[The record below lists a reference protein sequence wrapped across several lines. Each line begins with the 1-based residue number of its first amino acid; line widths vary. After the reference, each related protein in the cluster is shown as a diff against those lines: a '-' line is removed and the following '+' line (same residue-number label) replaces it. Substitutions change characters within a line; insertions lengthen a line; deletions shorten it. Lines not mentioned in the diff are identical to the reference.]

1 VTPLPDAP
9 RSPDGPRIV
18 LDRSV
23 RSFDDGSVLIGGVP
37 GRMITLSPSGV
48 LSLAELLDDG
58 PHTPAGHRLEKRL
71 VEAGMAHP
79 CPPRTDL
86 GPDSEL
92 GVTIVVPAHDRLAS
106 LERCLDAL
114 GQETRVVVVDDAS
127 ADPSGVAEVCARH
140 GAQLIT
146 RARNGG
152 PGAARNDAI
161 AAIATDL
168 VAFVDSDC
176 TVTPGWLRGLV
187 WLFDDPDI
195 GAVAPRVRPD
205 RSEPPSPTSVLARF
219 SEDHSALDMGP
230 VPGEVG
236 PERAIRYLP
245 AAALVIRSTA
255 LAEVFDTRLRV
266 GEDVD
271 LVWRLLDEGW
281 RIRYEPSVTVHH
293 REPESWPRLL
303 GRRFR
308 YGTSAGPLAV
318 RHPDR
323 LAPVELRPWPA
334 ASVVAALT
342 GHPWFSAGLVAA
354 PAASL
359 ARRLHR
365 RGIPVSL
372 PLRWS
377 AEGAGWTLVGVGH
390 AATTLGSPLL
400 MAGALRNRRWAAIA
414 SLLVILPPAV
424 DWWKRRPDLDPLR
437 WIGASVLDDLAYGA
451 GVWVGCVRARSYR
464 PLLPAIHW
472 ASTG

>member
-1 VTPLPDAP
+1 VTL
-9 RSPDGPRIV
+9 SSEEPRIV
-18 LDRSV
+18 LDRTV
-23 RSFDDGSVLIGGVP
+23 RTFSNGSVLIGGVP
-37 GRMITLSPSGV
+37 GRMITLTPSGV
-48 LSLAELLDDG
+48 ESLAGLLDGG
-58 PHTPAGHRLEKRL
+58 PQPPEAVRLEKRL
-71 VEAGMAHP
+71 IEAGMAHP
-79 CPPRTDL
+79 CPSRTDV
-86 GPDSEL
+86 GPGSEL
-92 GVTIVVPAHDRLAS
+92 RVTVVVPAHDRIAALD
-106 LERCLDAL
+106 RCLDAL
-114 GQETRVVVVDDAS
+114 GRETRVVVVDDAS
-127 ADPSGVAEVCARH
+127 ADPPGVAEVCARH
-140 GAQLIT
+140 GAQLIA
-146 RARNGG
+146 RASNGG

-205 RSEPPSPTSVLARF
+205 RSEPPIAASALARF
-219 SEDHSALDMGP
+219 SDAHSALDMGA

-236 PERAIRYLP
+236 PERAVRYLP
-245 AAALVIRSTA
+245 AAALVVRSTA
-255 LAEVFDTRLRV
+255 LAEGFDTRLRV

-281 RIRYEPSVTVHH
+281 RIRYEPAVTVHH

-323 LAPVELRPWPA
+323 LAPVELRPWPT
-334 ASVVAALT
+334 ASVVAALA
-342 GHPWFSAGLVAA
+342 GHPWIATALVAT

-359 ARRLHR
+359 ARRLR
-365 RGIPVSL
+365 PGGIPASL

-377 AEGAGWTLVGVGH
+377 AEGTGWTLVGVGH
-390 AATTLGSPLL
+390 AATTLGGPLL
-400 MAGALRNRRWAAIA
+400 MAGALRNRRWAALA
-414 SLLVILPPAV
+414 ALLVTLPPAV
-424 DWWKRRPDLDPLR
+424 DWWKRRPNLDPLR

-464 PLLPAIHW
+464 PLLPAIRW
-472 ASTG
+472 ASTS

>member
-1 VTPLPDAP
+1 VTLF
-9 RSPDGPRIV
+9 PDGRIV

-23 RSFDDGSVLIGGVP
+23 RSFGNGSVLIGGVP
-37 GRMITLSPSGV
+37 GRMITLSPPGV
-48 LSLAELLDDG
+48 ESLARLLDDG
-58 PHTPAGHRLEKRL
+58 PHTPAAIQLGKRL
-71 VEAGMAHP
+71 IEAGMAHP
-79 CPPRTDL
+79 RPTRTDV
-86 GPDSEL
+86 GPGSGL
-92 GVTIVVPAHDRLAS
+92 GVTVVVPAHDRIAS
-106 LERCLDAL
+106 LDRCIDAL

-127 ADPSGVAEVCARH
+127 ADPSGVAEVCVRH

-146 RARNGG
+146 RTSNGG

-187 WLFDDPDI
+187 WLFDDPDV

-205 RSEPPSPTSVLARF
+205 PSEPPKGTSALARF
-219 SEDHSALDMGP
+219 SDSHSALDMGP
-230 VPGEVG
+230 APGEVG

-245 AAALVIRSTA
+245 AAALVVRSAA
-255 LAEVFDTRLRV
+255 LAEGFDARLRV

-293 REPESWPRLL
+293 HEPASWPRLL

-323 LAPVELRPWPA
+323 LAPVELRPWPTA
-334 ASVVAALT
+334 AVVAALV
-342 GHPWFSAGLVAA
+342 GHPWISAALVAA

-359 ARRLHR
+359 ARRLR
-365 RGIPVSL
+365 PRGIPVTL

-390 AATTLGSPLL
+390 AATTLCSPLL
-400 MAGALRNRRWAAIA
+400 VAGALRNRRWAAVA
-414 SLLVILPPAV
+414 ALLVTVPPAV
-424 DWWKRRPDLDPLR
+424 DWWQRRPDLDPLR
-437 WIGASVLDDLAYGA
+437 WIGASLLDDLAYGA
-451 GVWVGCVRARSYR
+451 GVWVGCVRARSFR
-464 PLLPAIHW
+464 PLLPAFHR
-472 ASTG
+472 ASER